1 MTRTNGKQRQQ
12 TKNKLKLK
20 LKKNHSAC
28 VEKKVIVWGSTSFL
42 LDRDTFIQF
51 IFAVILSLFRCFLV
65 SCFSN
70 TRAEPDQTRRARE
83 KKLRNGDLCLRN
95 CITITKYCTLRN
107 LDRLFGKG
115 SVPKSRDQSLR
126 NRDLQL
132 RKSITKRV
140 LNHEF
145 ENVAAVFGSLFS
157 NVKRFQV
164 DNDLFPGSSF
174 STQAL

>member
-1 MTRTNGKQRQQ
+1 MGKQRQQ
-12 TKNKLKLK
+12 IKNKLKLK
-20 LKKNHSAC
+20 LKKSQCLCRKNGDCLGFHFVLVRQRYIFSVHIC
-28 VEKKVIVWGSTSFL
+28 N
-42 LDRDTFIQF
+42 DFIL
-51 IFAVILSLFRCFLV
+51 ISLFSCFVV

-70 TRAEPDQTRRARE
+70 TRAEPDQIRRARE
-83 KKLRNGDLCLRN
+83 KKMRNGDLCLRN
-95 CITITKYCTLRN
+95 CIKITKYCTLRN
-107 LDRLFGKG
+107 LDRLFGKS
-115 SVPKSRDQSLR
+115 SVPKSRDHSLR